1 MSSTA
6 PQLRQRVASRLDQ
19 LAAQRARLVVVPR
32 PRTVRAPK
40 VPFITLVS
48 AILLAGII
56 GLLLFNTSMQ
66 QASFRETALEAQARD
81 LSARQQALQME
92 VQDLADDTRIARL
105 AQEVLGMVIPTTPA
119 GVVDLATG
127 EIDGDPEPATPEG
140 ELPLYPPKPERPDA
154 LDPDPVIADPQQ
166 AGRSGVPDMDRDRA
180 RLRLREGRHGA
191 RR

>member
-6 PQLRQRVASRLDQ
+6 PQLRQRVATRLDQ

-32 PRTVRAPK
+32 PRAARAPK

-48 AILLAGII
+48 AILLAGVI

-81 LSARQQALQME
+81 LSARQQALQLE
-92 VQDLADDTRIARL
+92 VQGLSDDTRIAK
-105 AQEVLGMVIPTTPA
+105 AAEALGMVIPTTPA

-127 EIDGDPEPATPEG
+127 EIDGDPEAATAGDP
-140 ELPLYPPKPERPDA
+140 LPLYPPPPERPDV
-154 LDPDPVIADPQQ
+154 LDPAPVVADPQQ
-166 AGRSGVPDMDRDRA
+166 NDRSGVPDRDRDRA
-180 RLRLREGRHGA
+180 APRLGEGRRGD

>member
-6 PQLRQRVASRLDQ
+6 PQLRHRVASRLDQ
-19 LAAQRARLVVVPR
+19 LAAQRARLAVVPR
-32 PRTVRAPK
+32 PRAVRAPK

-48 AILLAGII
+48 AILLAGIV

-105 AQEVLGMVIPTTPA
+105 AQSLGMVIPTTPA

-127 EIDGDPEPATPEG
+127 EIDGDPEPATNEG
-140 ELPLYPPKPERPDA
+140 ELPLFPPPPERPDS
-154 LDPDPVIADPQQ
+154 LDPPPVVADPQQ
-166 AGRSGVPDMDRDRA
+166 TDRSGVPDRDRDRTP
-180 RLRLREGRHGA
+180 LRLRQGRDSA